1 MVALLRRGC
10 TNDAIARARGVSV
23 NTVRTQVSSILGK
36 LGLSSRRE
44 LQSWE
49 GRMADSTT
57 ERVMRCS
64 FCNKRE
70 DEVEHLLAGPPRVY
84 ICGECVER
92 SMEII
97 AEARRAAG

>member
-1 MVALLRRGC
+1 MVRRGR
-10 TNDAIARARGVSV
+10 TNDEVARARGVSV

-36 LGLSSRRE
+36 LGFSSRRE
-44 LQSWE
+44 LAAWE
-49 GRMADSTT
+49 GRMADSGA

-64 FCNKRE
+64 FCNKRD

-92 SMEII
+92 SSQII